1 MRIGISFVV
10 AGLFIAGPLSAQ
22 SQNPAALLATQPVQ
36 FASWH
41 PAAMPSDGPDSF
53 PTQLTPLVHRR
64 GRNALIG
71 GAIGT
76 VAGLAFCTVVS
87 NLVNDPG
94 SGFSTCT
101 LNGYL
106 LTGGAGLAA
115 GLVIGLIL

>member
-1 MRIGISFVV
+1 MRIGTWPLL
-10 AGLFIAGPLSAQ
+10 AGLFIAGPLGAQ
-22 SQNPAALLATQPVQ
+22 SENPGTILATRPVQ
-36 FASWH
+36 FASWY
-41 PAAMPSDGPDSF
+41 PAAASNHVPGSF
-53 PTQLTPLVHRR
+53 PAQTIPLAHRR

-101 LNGYL
+101 LDGYL
-106 LTGGAGLAA
+106 LTGGIGLAA
-115 GLVIGLIL
+115 GVLIGLIV

>member
-1 MRIGISFVV
+1 MRIGTSFMV
-10 AGLFIAGPLSAQ
+10 AGLFVAGPLSAQ
-22 SQNPAALLATQPVQ
+22 SQSPATLLATQPIQ

-41 PAAMPSDGPDSF
+41 PAAMPSDVPGSF
-53 PTQLTPLVHRR
+53 PAQPTPLVHRR

-106 LTGGAGLAA
+106 LTGGVGLAA
-115 GLVIGLIL
+115 GLVIGLIV

>member
-1 MRIGISFVV
+1 MRIDSALMI
-10 AGLFIAGPLSAQ
+10 AGLFMTGPLPAH
-22 SQNPAALLATQPVQ
+22 SQNPATLLASQPVR
-36 FASWH
+36 FESWR
-41 PAAMPSDGPDSF
+41 PEAMPGDAGSSPSAE
-53 PTQLTPLVHRR
+53 PTAVPRPR
-64 GRNALIG
+64 GRSALIG

-106 LTGGAGLAA
+106 LTGGLGLAA
-115 GLVIGLIL
+115 GFVMGLIV